1 MHARVTT
8 MKVDPSKIDDLVA
21 GLKENDVPRFEQM
34 DGYKGFTLLVDRTEG
49 KISGTTF
56 WESEEAMK
64 ATEEQVKEA
73 RQRAADTGG
82 ASGEPNVYRF
92 EVAIDTMA

>member
-8 MKVDPSKIDDLVA
+8 LTVDTSKIDDVVD
-21 GLKENDVPRFEQM
+21 GLRDNDIPNFEQM
-34 DGYKGFTLLVDRTEG
+34 DGFKGMTILVDRDSG
-49 KISGTTF
+49 KVSGTTF

-64 ATEEQVKEA
+64 ATEEQVKDA
-73 RQRAADTGG
+73 RKRAAEAGG

-92 EVAIDTMA
+92 EVALDTMV